1 MALSGTIKKAYGTAY
16 EAQIRWTA
24 AQNVSANTFTIHAKW
39 YIVKTGYNNTT
50 YNAAGSSTLTMY
62 IGSVKKENVSVM
74 FDMRESAVGAEL
86 KLYEMSAAFSANS
99 DGTLTVAIGG
109 THVTRT
115 EGMGTLTVSQN
126 ISPDQILR
134 TSSLT
139 FSKTSLAVGET
150 LTVQVIPA
158 NSSFTHY
165 VEYYCP
171 TGGTPEGAPI
181 SGTVQL
187 ISVPSTN
194 VVYIQ
199 VPEDYYNYCPYSW
212 GYMIVRL
219 YTYSGNTLLGTSSKT
234 AISFSFPDY
243 TPDAGSLVITPVHN
257 LPSGFDNIY
266 IQGISKAKC
275 TITNA
280 ATFFNATIPYAVI
293 NGEFLHEL
301 EYVTPVLTTAGDTT
315 MTASVMDSRLRS
327 SPKISSTITVT
338 AYTAPSFLSCRAYRA
353 TNMTEARDGTELV
366 VTANAA
372 CTSLGGLNTVS
383 AVAQYKEN
391 GAASW
396 SAAVPLTLGTPLR
409 LTASAATD
417 KKWDVR
423 VTLTDTVGKSVT
435 QTTTVS
441 SLVVA
446 FDAFYSPST
455 NGYGISFGRPC
466 TFLNTLDAR
475 DWTGRFASLLV
486 NGSNVWTAGT
496 LPVEYGTWTPTLVCR
511 GLASNVNPT
520 YTCSSKTAQY
530 YRIGRTVYINLQMRN
545 VIITNIGTGYAAV
558 RGMPYTPMGA
568 EYIMTPGELYGVFA
582 TAALAPAGMAIRLN
596 ANGENLA
603 IFACNQGS
611 SSVVWRNN
619 SNDNYKGVIR
629 FSGWYLIN

>member
-126 ISPDQILR
+126 ISPDRIPRASKL
-134 TSSLT
+134 TLSTTSLT
-139 FSKTSLAVGET
+139 AGESLTTTVTPAASGFTHKLVYYCAGGGSSTTVSMGSSTSTVVSIPIAYCNYYPYSLSGYANFKLQTYSGSVLIGESSIVSVKFNVPSYTPNAGT
-150 LTVQVIPA
+150 LTV
-158 NSSFTHY
+158 
-165 VEYYCP
+165 
-171 TGGTPEGAPI
+171 TP
-181 SGTVQL
+181 S
-187 ISVPSTN
+187 
-194 VVYIQ
+194 
-199 VPEDYYNYCPYSW
+199 
-212 GYMIVRL
+212 
-219 YTYSGNTLLGTSSKT
+219 
-234 AISFSFPDY
+234 
-243 TPDAGSLVITPVHN
+243 HN
-257 LPSGFDNIY
+257 LPSAFSNMY
-266 IQGISKAKC
+266 LQGISKAHC
-275 TITNA
+275 VIS
-280 ATFFNATIPYAVI
+280 NATSSYGAHVPYVAINGNLSSSLTYDTAILSEPGEAVI
-293 NGEFLHEL
+293 NA
-301 EYVTPVLTTAGDTT
+301 YVF
-315 MTASVMDSRLRS
+315 DSRY
-327 SPKISSTITVT
+327 ISSASISKTITVT

-366 VTANAA
+366 VTASAA

-496 LPVEYGTWTPTLVCR
+496 LPVEYGTWTPTLTTTDHS
-511 GLASNVNPT
+511 GPT
-520 YTCSSKTAQY
+520 YTVRNANGY
-530 YRIGRTVYINLQMRN
+530 YCRIGKMVFVTTRMYAIQ
-545 VIITNIGTGYAAV
+545 ITNIGSGYAAIT
-558 RGMPYTPMGA
+558 GFPFAASSWEGSSNIP
-568 EYIMTPGELYGVFA
+568 EYGFSISQMYGVV
-582 TAALAPAGMAIRLN
+582 
-596 ANGENLA
+596 
-603 IFACNQGS
+603 GS
-611 SSVVWRNN
+611 SRIAPDGLTLMFNYAHNPSMLRIQTTVGSSAIAWRIN
-619 SNDNYKGVIR
+619 SDATSSTIS
-629 FSGWYLIN
+629 FSGWYYTNT

>member
-126 ISPDQILR
+126 ISPDRIPRASKL
-134 TSSLT
+134 TLSTTSLT
-139 FSKTSLAVGET
+139 AGESLTATVTPAASGFTHKLVYYCAGGGSSTTVSMGSSTSTVVSIPIAYCNYYPYSLSGYANFKLQTYSGSVLIGESSIVSVKFNVPSYTPNAGT
-150 LTVQVIPA
+150 LTV
-158 NSSFTHY
+158 
-165 VEYYCP
+165 
-171 TGGTPEGAPI
+171 TP
-181 SGTVQL
+181 S
-187 ISVPSTN
+187 
-194 VVYIQ
+194 
-199 VPEDYYNYCPYSW
+199 
-212 GYMIVRL
+212 
-219 YTYSGNTLLGTSSKT
+219 
-234 AISFSFPDY
+234 
-243 TPDAGSLVITPVHN
+243 HN
-257 LPSGFDNIY
+257 LPSAFSNMY
-266 IQGISKAKC
+266 LQGISKAHC
-275 TITNA
+275 VIS
-280 ATFFNATIPYAVI
+280 NATSSYGAHVPYVAINGNLSSSLTYDTAILSEPGEAVI
-293 NGEFLHEL
+293 NA
-301 EYVTPVLTTAGDTT
+301 YVF
-315 MTASVMDSRLRS
+315 DSRY
-327 SPKISSTITVT
+327 ISSASISKTITVT

-366 VTANAA
+366 VTASAA

-486 NGSNVWTAGT
+486 NGSNVWTSGT

-530 YRIGRTVYINLQMRN
+530 YRIGRTVYINLQMRS
-545 VIITNIGTGYAAV
+545 VIITNVGTGYAAV

-619 SNDNYKGVIR
+619 SNDSYKGVIR